1 MGSASV
7 RRLRYFV
14 QKAGNIVPFV
24 QGALPSLFLLILL
37 AIGFSLVAPEFLARG
52 NLTNVLRQAA
62 PLFIAA
68 AGQMIV
74 VLVGGI
80 DISVGAVVA
89 VSSVCG
95 ALVAISTGTEL
106 GVLTAVATGMAAGL
120 ISGIAVAA
128 FRVQPVIATIGML
141 SAARGLAFLISD
153 GLPISPLPLS
163 FLFLGNGYLL
173 GVPVPIILAALLLIV
188 ITVWLRLTPTG
199 RYLFAIGG
207 SDDAARAAGIAVVRY
222 RALAY
227 AIGGGLAGLA
237 AVIYSARSAS
247 GQPTFGYGLEL
258 ETIGA
263 VVLGGTAL
271 GGGRANVVGTAI
283 GAVVITVL
291 GNGMDLAGVSP
302 YVQRIVVGVAIVV
315 IVLVDIVRRRWSL
328 SLVERR
334 VLN

>member
-1 MGSASV
+1 MRGARKP
-7 RRLRYFV
+7 RRLAL
-14 QKAGNIVPFV
+14 QAGNIVPFV
-24 QGALPSLFLLILL
+24 QSTLPSLILL
-37 AIGFSLVAPEFLARG
+37 AVLATGFSLAAPEFLDRH
-52 NLTNVLRQAA
+52 NLTNVLRQAS

-68 AGQMIV
+68 AGQMMV

-80 DISVGAVVA
+80 DISVGGVVA

-95 ALVAISTGTEL
+95 ALVAIAHGTGL
-106 GVLTAVATGMAAGL
+106 GALAAVATGMAAGL
-120 ISGIAVAA
+120 VSGIAVAA

-141 SAARGLAFLISD
+141 SAARGIALLLSD
-153 GLPISPLPLS
+153 GLPISPLPPS

-173 GVPVPIILAALLLIV
+173 GVPVPVVLAALLLSAIS
-188 ITVWLRLTPTG
+188 TWLHLVPTG

-207 SDDAARAAGIAVVRY
+207 SDDAARAAGIAVIRY

-227 AIGGGLAGLA
+227 AIAGGLAGLA
-237 AVIYSARSAS
+237 AIIYSARSAS

-271 GGGRANVVGTAI
+271 GGGRANVVGTAL
-283 GAVVITVL
+283 GALVITVL
-291 GNGMDLAGVSP
+291 ANGMDLAGVSP
-302 YVQRIVVGVAIVV
+302 YVQRIVVGVAIVL
-315 IVLVDIVRRRWSL
+315 IVLVDVVRRRWYRPPA
-328 SLVERR
+328 ERR

>member
-1 MGSASV
+1 MSNAGQP
-7 RRLRYFV
+7 RRIGL
-14 QKAGNIVPFV
+14 KAVNVVPFV
-24 QGALPSLFLLILL
+24 QSTLPSLVLL
-37 AIGFSLVAPEFLARG
+37 AVLAMGFSLAAPEFLDRH

-80 DISVGAVVA
+80 DISVGGVVA
-89 VSSVCG
+89 VASVCG
-95 ALVAISTGTEL
+95 ALAAISHGTGL
-106 GVLTAVATGMAAGL
+106 GALTAVGAGMSAGAV
-120 ISGIAVAA
+120 SGIAVAA

-141 SAARGLAFLISD
+141 SAARGMALLLSD
-153 GLPISPLPLS
+153 GLPISPLPPS

-173 GVPVPIILAALLLIV
+173 GVPVPIILAALLLVV
-188 ITVWLRLTPTG
+188 ISIWLHLIPIG

-207 SDDAARAAGIAVVRY
+207 SEDAARASGIGVIRY

-227 AIGGGLAGLA
+227 AIAGGLAGLA
-237 AVIYSARSAS
+237 AVIYSARSGS

-271 GGGRANVVGTAI
+271 GGGRANVVGTAL
-283 GAVVITVL
+283 GAMVITVL
-291 GNGMDLAGVSP
+291 ANGMDLAGVSP
-302 YVQRIVVGVAIVV
+302 YVQRIVVGAAIVL
-315 IVLVDIVRRRWSL
+315 IVLVDVVRRRWYRPAHERGVL
-328 SLVERR
+328 S
-334 VLN
+334 

>member
-1 MGSASV
+1 MRSARGP
-7 RRLRYFV
+7 RRFAL
-14 QKAGNIVPFV
+14 QAGNIVPFV
-24 QGALPSLFLLILL
+24 QTTLPSLVLL
-37 AIGFSLVAPEFLARG
+37 AVLAMGFSLAAPEFLGRH

-80 DISVGAVVA
+80 DISVGGVVA
-89 VSSVCG
+89 VASVCG
-95 ALVAISTGTEL
+95 ALVAITHGTGL
-106 GVLTAVATGMAAGL
+106 GALAAVATGMAAGL
-120 ISGIAVAA
+120 VSGIAVAA

-141 SAARGLAFLISD
+141 SAARGMALLLSD
-153 GLPISPLPLS
+153 GLPISPLPS
-163 FLFLGNGYLL
+163 GFLFLGNGYLL
-173 GVPVPIILAALLLIV
+173 GVPVPIILAALLLIA
-188 ITVWLRLTPTG
+188 ISTWLHLTPAG

-207 SDDAARAAGIAVVRY
+207 SGDAARAAGIAVIRY

-227 AIGGGLAGLA
+227 SIAGGLAGLA

-271 GGGRANVVGTAI
+271 GGGRANVVGTAL
-283 GAVVITVL
+283 GALVITVL
-291 GNGMDLAGVSP
+291 ANGMDLAGVSP
-302 YVQRIVVGVAIVV
+302 YVQRIVVGAAIVL
-315 IVLVDIVRRRWSL
+315 IVLVDVVRRRW
-328 SLVERR
+328 VRPPAERR
-334 VLN
+334 APG